1 MLFLSQNKLHKI
13 KMKKVLA
20 AIKLSMF
27 CAFFLNKGTSSKIKK
42 QMRKEKLR
50 KWKVNSKA
58 ALKILDVPFF
68 YTW

>member
-50 KWKVNSKA
+50 K
-58 ALKILDVPFF
+58 
-68 YTW
+68 